1 MRTTSPEY
9 ATSCPGDSPVSFAN
23 SAPSNSAPNEPT
35 KWCERLASIRP
46 RHALTIVCLLPRA
59 EASSNLRRHSF
70 CCRFEEEERGRG
82 GGESLARGVR
92 KLTAAT
98 RGARAPEPVGAE
110 QLGEGVLTLPPLHSL
125 PPHPPP
131 PGKEWYCTQH
141 LRHLRQLHLTATS
154 TATHIATAI
163 TAAAITSM
171 PVQPETPDFAH
182 RITRRHPRAGV
193 GLG

>member
-1 MRTTSPEY
+1 MRTKDTPGTCTQTSP
-9 ATSCPGDSPVSFAN
+9 SRR
-23 SAPSNSAPNEPT
+23 PT
-35 KWCERLASIRP
+35 DEMARLASIRP

-59 EASSNLRRHSF
+59 ETSSNLRRHSF

-141 LRHLRQLHLTATS
+141 LRLRRQLRL
-154 TATHIATAI
+154 
-163 TAAAITSM
+163 
-171 PVQPETPDFAH
+171 
-182 RITRRHPRAGV
+182 RRHLHCHGHPRRRHHFHASAAGDARLRAPHHPAPPARRGRV
-193 GLG
+193 S

>member
-1 MRTTSPEY
+1 MRTKDTPGTCTQTSP
-9 ATSCPGDSPVSFAN
+9 SRR
-23 SAPSNSAPNEPT
+23 PT
-35 KWCERLASIRP
+35 DEMARLASIRP

-110 QLGEGVLTLPPLHSL
+110 QLGEGVLALPPLHSL

-141 LRHLRQLHLTATS
+141 LRRHRHLHRHLHCHGHHRRRHHFHAS
-154 TATHIATAI
+154 TAGDA
-163 TAAAITSM
+163 
-171 PVQPETPDFAH
+171 
-182 RITRRHPRAGV
+182 RPRAPHHPAPPARRGRV
-193 GLG
+193 RVS

>member
-1 MRTTSPEY
+1 MRTSSLSY
-9 ATSCPGDSPVSFAN
+9 IAMWNASKHRQLGAQ
-23 SAPSNSAPNEPT
+23 PT
-35 KWCERLASIRP
+35 KEMVKRLASIRP

-110 QLGEGVLTLPPLHSL
+110 QLGEGVLTLPPLRSL
-125 PPHPPP
+125 PPPPPP

-141 LRHLRQLHLTATS
+141 LRHLRQLRLRRHRHLHRHLHCHGHHRRRHHFHAS
-154 TATHIATAI
+154 TAGDARLRAPHHPAPPA
-163 TAAAITSM
+163 
-171 PVQPETPDFAH
+171 
-182 RITRRHPRAGV
+182 RRGRV
-193 GLG
+193 RVS

>member
-1 MRTTSPEY
+1 MRKGGTVRTVFICWSFRKRIQTSPTRRP
-9 ATSCPGDSPVSFAN
+9 ATKEMV
-23 SAPSNSAPNEPT
+23 
-35 KWCERLASIRP
+35 KRLASIRP

-110 QLGEGVLTLPPLHSL
+110 QLGEGVLTLPPLRSAATSATSRERMVLH
-125 PPHPPP
+125 PAPPP
-131 PGKEWYCTQH
+131 PPPPPTPPTLPRPSPPPPSLPCQYS
-141 LRHLRQLHLTATS
+141 RRRQTSRTAS
-154 TATHIATAI
+154 PGAT
-163 TAAAITSM
+163 
-171 PVQPETPDFAH
+171 
-182 RITRRHPRAGV
+182 RAPG
-193 GLG
+193 